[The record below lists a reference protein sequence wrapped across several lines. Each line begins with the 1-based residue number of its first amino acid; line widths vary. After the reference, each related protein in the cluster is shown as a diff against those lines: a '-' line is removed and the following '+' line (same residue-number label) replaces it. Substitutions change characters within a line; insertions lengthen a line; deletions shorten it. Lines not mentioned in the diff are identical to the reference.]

1 MAKRFFLLYTAIG
14 CILFLTSCNFLINPM
29 HTRENSNDWK
39 KQIHN
44 LFATQLSNGTLEI
57 SFSWLGNYNFYFDD
71 EQIDEALLV
80 YSIGKTIPTRTGLI
94 PPDSGGTFNFD
105 FNDDTHLYTKE
116 ISGFSEG
123 DEVWFALYPKKGLF
137 WYAPLYEKI
146 VVHDIGDIALFTP
159 APIFPEQGFTVES
172 SGTFIELL
180 PGAPYSINGTVQHLV
195 LQFNL
200 PVRARCV
207 SAQVNLPVNGSTS
220 TGYAYP
226 IISEEFQYVGD
237 SQRIQLID
245 YQNGSAFTYDQ
256 AAAGAADI
264 TAAVDAA
271 IKYRSNTILFAIEVG
286 SIENTA
292 TGSGFGEENITITY
306 EQY

>member
-1 MAKRFFLLYTAIG
+1 
-14 CILFLTSCNFLINPM
+14 M

-44 LFATQLSNGTLEI
+44 LFATQLSSETLEI

-71 EQIDEALLV
+71 EQIDEALLI
-80 YSIGKTIPTRTGLI
+80 YSLDKSIPTRTGLL
-94 PPDSGGTFNFD
+94 PPDSGGTYNFE
-105 FNDDTHLYTKE
+105 FNDDTHLYTRE

-146 VVHDIGDIALFTP
+146 VVQDIGDIALFTP
-159 APIFPEQGFTVES
+159 APIFPEQGFIMDS
-172 SGTFIELL
+172 SGYFYELL
-180 PGAPYSINGTVQHLV
+180 PGTPGDSYSIDGTVGTVQYLV
-195 LQFNL
+195 LQFNF
-200 PVRARCV
+200 PVRAKCV
-207 SAQVNLPVNGSTS
+207 SAQANLPVNGSTS
-220 TGYAYP
+220 IGYAYP

-237 SQRIQLID
+237 AQRIQLID
-245 YQNGSAFTYDQ
+245 YQNGKDFTYDQ
-256 AAAGAADI
+256 AAAGTADI

-286 SIENTA
+286 ATESTA
-292 TGSGFGEENITITY
+292 AGFGFGDENITITY